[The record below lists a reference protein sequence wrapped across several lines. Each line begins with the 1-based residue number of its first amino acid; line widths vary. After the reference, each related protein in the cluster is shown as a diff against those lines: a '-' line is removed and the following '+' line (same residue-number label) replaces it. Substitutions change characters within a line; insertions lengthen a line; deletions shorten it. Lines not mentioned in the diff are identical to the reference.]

1 MYRIIPVHHFHST
14 WHIHLICTCMSISC
28 SQMTRVMK
36 LLTTLYHTHATQ
48 GMHTSQP
55 DKTSSLIHYSSHIHY
70 TWNGLSGLSSRAGL
84 THKQTKHLL
93 RAPSFRGARSCQ
105 KKKTKL
111 ELVPSNWNSWYPQIG
126 AQTGAGAYVL
136 ELVPPIIAMLE
147 PVSQNWK
154 WCPKIR
160 TCVPKLELVP
170 SNWSWCPKGAP
181 KLGSSSFNYPIF

>member
-36 LLTTLYHTHATQ
+36 LLTTLYHTHATH

-70 TWNGLSGLSSRAGL
+70 TWNGLSGLTRAGL
-84 THKQTKHLL
+84 THKQTKHVL

-105 KKKTKL
+105 KKKKTKL
-111 ELVPSNWNSWYPQIG
+111 ELVPLCWIWCLQIG
-126 AQTGAGAYVL
+126 TGAL
-136 ELVPPIIAMLE
+136 
-147 PVSQNWK
+147 
-154 WCPKIR
+154 
-160 TCVPKLELVP
+160 KLEQLVP
-170 SNWSWCPKGAP
+170 SNWSPNWSWGLRVGTGAP
-181 KLGSSSFNYPIF
+181 NNSHVGTGVPKLEMVSQN